1 MVRFSVIVPLEFHR
15 DQIDL
20 CLRRWVRGQDYSRD
34 DYEVLAA
41 VGAGALSPA
50 HRTAIEAQL
59 DRRDRLL
66 VYPDRHDVGLC
77 ARAAFEARG
86 ELLFFT
92 ESHVLPEPDT
102 LTRADQAMR
111 ARPDA
116 DGLSGRCDPI
126 VHNRLSVAEAA
137 MYQRDIRHGM
147 EQHPWRRILDQCY
160 VARREPYFRAGGFA
174 AVYGHFAEWLLAARM
189 HAAGMVVAYAPE
201 VVLHH
206 VYCGR
211 VRELVAFAR
220 DFATGQVRYEA
231 EATDEPCR
239 ALLDAVPEWD
249 TSVGLGAARAR
260 AALRRSASLFSR
272 SGAWNLAWWRWLVV
286 ALGRWW
292 VRPWIRCGVAAVGVV
307 AARIRVAVALEHCRD
322 ERSIQAALVSLNDA
336 VVRHAR
342 WSYVARR
349 GFGAHASAGRRPA
362 PIRPDADWCA
372 DDASRAA
379 DATWHGVERGEDGAF
394 RWSEPYAGVE
404 LAGPQGH
411 YVVRIEGLSLRPGA
425 WVEVALDG
433 SSVFAGEFLDELSLS
448 IELGPSGAGLD
459 WVCQPWYGVGDSR
472 PLGLAV
478 RRITLR
484 ESSER
489 QPGPGSGRG

>member
-292 VRPWIRCGVAAVGVV
+292 VRPWIRCGVAAV
-307 AARIRVAVALEHCRD
+307 
-322 ERSIQAALVSLNDA
+322 
-336 VVRHAR
+336 
-342 WSYVARR
+342 
-349 GFGAHASAGRRPA
+349 
-362 PIRPDADWCA
+362 
-372 DDASRAA
+372 ASRV
-379 DATWHGVERGEDGAF
+379 T
-394 RWSEPYAGVE
+394 S
-404 LAGPQGH
+404 
-411 YVVRIEGLSLRPGA
+411 
-425 WVEVALDG
+425 
-433 SSVFAGEFLDELSLS
+433 
-448 IELGPSGAGLD
+448 
-459 WVCQPWYGVGDSR
+459 
-472 PLGLAV
+472 LAV
-478 RRITLR
+478 FFSRVCLAP
-484 ESSER
+484 SAFVW
-489 QPGPGSGRG
+489 PPGSGTIWSFSSSMRPWPASVRLYASRSCWRCSVSRWPPFSTDAISPETWPRSCWNWSAIRGAFWAYCSWSRSGSSSWNARICASARIFAIACS